1 MPNINRHDVEQW
13 MMCIATGDYHY
24 KDILSLRKVLTPEY
38 DNKLRKIVHDICH
51 PSDPVKNPPI
61 AESAGKKDGY
71 YRTIQEMV
79 EPLDFTVGPGNRCP
93 IVLPFD
99 LIKYV
104 RIDYDNTIVFTG
116 AKDSG
121 KSGIL
126 FRTAYLNLGLMNII
140 ILTNMEGGK
149 ARLKRR
155 FDAMGVDLTTE
166 KRIQIFYVTE
176 NYHDYIRE
184 RDTIYI
190 VDYIDVP
197 EGDEFFRIAGL
208 VKKIDQKI
216 QGLNS
221 VAVVG
226 LQKPVGSD
234 FAYGGQQTMKVTSLY
249 VAVDI
254 AKLKIVSFK
263 EPSDEMK
270 EKNISPRNMQWAF
283 QYSEEG
289 TQFYNIEQWYG
300 A

>member
-1 MPNINRHDVEQW
+1 MPNITKYDAEQW
-13 MMCIATGDYHY
+13 VKYVATGEFHY
-24 KDILSLRKVLTPEY
+24 KDVLGLRKILTVET
-38 DNKLRKIVHDICH
+38 DNKLRKIMHDLCH
-51 PSDPVKNPPI
+51 SKEPTC
-61 AESAGKKDGY
+61 ESVGRKDGI
-71 YRTIQEMV
+71 YRPIQELV
-79 EPLDFTVGPGNRCP
+79 KPLDFSGVNTNNRCP
-93 IVLPFD
+93 VKLPFD
-99 LIKYV
+99 LTKYV

-126 FRTAYLNLGLMNII
+126 YRTAKLNIGIMNII
-140 ILTNMEGGK
+140 ILSNMEGGK
-149 ARLKRR
+149 SRIKRR
-155 FDAMGVDLTTE
+155 FEAMGVDLATE
-166 KRIQIFYVTE
+166 KRIQIFPVYE

-184 RDTIYI
+184 GNTLYI

-216 QGLNS
+216 QGRNS

-234 FAYGGQQTMKVTSLY
+234 FAYGGQQTQKVTSLY

-254 AKLKIVSFK
+254 SKLKIVSYK

-270 EKNISPRNMQWAF
+270 EKNVNPRNMQWTF
-283 QYSEEG
+283 QYDEEG
-289 TQFYNIEQWYG
+289 TQFLNILPWMGE
-300 A
+300 